1 MPGPTI
7 EEVIANNSDALL
19 ELPGVAGVAL
29 GEEGARTCIVVML
42 AVDSEKVRNSIPR
55 SIDGYPVSVRIT
67 GELRT
72 Q

>member
-1 MPGPTI
+1 MPAPTI

-29 GEEGARTCIVVML
+29 GEESARACIVVML
-42 AVDSEKVRNSIPR
+42 TVDSEAVRHSIPG
-55 SIDGYPVSVRIT
+55 SIDGYPVSLRIT